1 MPGAVLDRAAAPH
14 PFVGRPPHPQ
24 PPEREAAMTNM
35 TSRGPASAVPQPHAH
50 GGGDGGGHPRHDVG
64 LVCLPSSAT
73 RARRTA
79 RTTVERWGLPA
90 ELVADVE
97 LVTCELVTNAIRHSG
112 AHNPKEPGH
121 CRLALERPT
130 PDTVRI
136 EVTDRSP
143 ARPVKREPGESETGG
158 RGLALVEALALDWG
172 VTLRPVGKSVWAV
185 LRART

>member
-1 MPGAVLDRAAAPH
+1 
-14 PFVGRPPHPQ
+14 
-24 PPEREAAMTNM
+24 M

-50 GGGDGGGHPRHDVG
+50 GGGDRGG
-64 LVCLPSSAT
+64 
-73 RARRTA
+73 
-79 RTTVERWGLPA
+79 
-90 ELVADVE
+90 
-97 LVTCELVTNAIRHSG
+97 TCELVTNAIRHSG
-112 AHNPKEPGH
+112 AHNPKDPGR

-172 VTLRPVGKSVWAV
+172 VTPRPVGKSVWAV